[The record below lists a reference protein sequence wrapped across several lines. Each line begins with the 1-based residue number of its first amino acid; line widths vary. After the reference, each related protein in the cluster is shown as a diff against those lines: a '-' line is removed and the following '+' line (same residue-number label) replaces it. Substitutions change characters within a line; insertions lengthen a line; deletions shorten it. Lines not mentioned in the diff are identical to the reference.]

1 MKLTIYGNTCN
12 RSQKLASNAS
22 KAANSLN
29 INYELGTVTDMKS
42 IISAGIQRTPAL
54 LVDDK
59 VVAEGEIPSSDE
71 IRSLLINS

>member
-1 MKLTIYGNTCN
+1 MKLTIYGNGCN
-12 RSQKLASNAS
+12 KSQRLASNAS
-22 KAANSLN
+22 EAANSLE
-29 INYELGTVTDMKS
+29 ISYELEEVSDMKS

>member
-42 IISAGIQRTPAL
+42 IISAEIRRTPAL
-54 LVDDK
+54 LVDDE
-59 VVAEGEIPSSDE
+59 VVVEGEVPSPDQ
-71 IRSLLINS
+71 IRRLLVHS